1 MHDCRA
7 VLNWRDTITAPS
19 TVGGSSSPPTT
30 LSFISLLNIVLAT
43 GLQYLADN
51 DTIYVSR
58 FTADYR
64 VLESSLRLHSKMAS
78 DLSEAEEPPDLNRVE
93 AIMLQALYFQ
103 NCSESRMLID
113 GPDSRFF
120 PSVRVTGSDGRCFH
134 QAGPISRTISPR
146 SGFARLKLCL
156 LPYEAELRRRCEL
169 LEGLWRTHS
178 ETDTARS
185 FCLSYLLLVWWSIYC
200 HDRRNSIALGRPYII
215 HDRHCDVN
223 MTANADLD
231 GLSPLDPAPIRSRPL
246 TEYTKASVEIFAIE
260 LCRLG
265 GGITDYMQSSR
276 PHTYTDILA
285 LDDMFVAFESNLPPH
300 FDMSQ
305 HVTPVKQEGAFLNF
319 SILTYR
325 IQMHRR
331 YLLRRVPE
339 LPAPDPTAQSR
350 RLAVQ
355 WSLSKLTREQMRYFT
370 VPFHVFEGA
379 ATLAIATLQT
389 PSDQAFV
396 ELNDRWIVDAR
407 DALIQMGDDNVTA
420 SEAALCLDALR
431 HKISTIVPPRTRLAP
446 VHPPRDPIGATIT
459 KHSGFTST
467 YSNGRHASVSSTSST
482 NSRLGSGLG
491 SHPPVHS
498 DQVMSSQS
506 RAATG
511 ADVTSEYDEWWLKPE
526 GGELV
531 WPLGQ
536 GALEFNQRDYWTH
549 LLERIDTLMPPK
561 PSVFSL

>member
-19 TVGGSSSPPTT
+19 TVGGSSPPPTT

-43 GLQYLADN
+43 GLQYLADK

-58 FTADYR
+58 LTADYR

-103 NCSESRMLID
+103 NCSRPNIAHNLASLGVRTAQALGMHHEPSR
-113 GPDSRFF
+113 SQ
-120 PSVRVTGSDGRCFH
+120 S
-134 QAGPISRTISPR
+134 
-146 SGFARLKLCL
+146 L
-156 LPYEAELRRRCEL
+156 LPYEAELRRRL
-169 LEGLWRTHS
+169 
-178 ETDTARS
+178 
-185 FCLSYLLLVWWSIYC
+185 WWSIYC
-200 HDRRNSIALGRPYII
+200 HDRSNSIALGRPYII

-223 MTANADLD
+223 VTANADLD
-231 GLSPLDPAPIRSRPL
+231 GLGPLDPAPIRSRPL

-260 LCRLG
+260 LGRLG
-265 GGITDYMQSSR
+265 GGITDYMQSA
-276 PHTYTDILA
+276 HTYIDILA

-305 HVTPVKQEGAFLNF
+305 HATPVKQDGAFLNF
-319 SILTYR
+319 SILAYR

-355 WSLSKLTREQMRYFT
+355 R
-370 VPFHVFEGA
+370 A

-407 DALIQMGDDNVTA
+407 DALVQMGDDNVTA

-491 SHPPVHS
+491 SHPPVNS
-498 DQVMSSQS
+498 DQMMSIQPH
-506 RAATG
+506 AAMG
-511 ADVTSEYDEWWLKPE
+511 ADVDAEYDEWWLRPE

-536 GALEFNQRDYWTH
+536 GALEFNHRDYWTH
-549 LLERIDTLMPPK
+549 LLERLDILMPPT
-561 PSVFSL
+561 PSVLSS